1 MNKTKGFL
9 RIGIVLSVLWLS
21 SVVDEEYSSISGFD
35 VNDFIERGAIP
46 LIIFWGLVWVIAG
59 FRNIV
64 SGSRNEDNNNQDK

>member
-9 RIGIVLSVLWLS
+9 RIGIVLSVLWLFFLS
-21 SVVDEEYSSISGFD
+21 LKYDIWYWGIEG
-35 VNDFIERGAIP
+35 DFVAEGIAP
-46 LIIFWGLVWVIAG
+46 LVIFWGLVWVIAG